1 MESEV
6 EIGKSSMQHKIYGG
20 LNPPRCHSMEG
31 LVPFGSDGKKMALK
45 TEGLVQSLFTKQIL
59 HALLSSPLLGH
70 SLPVT
75 NSLGNK

>member
-1 MESEV
+1 
-6 EIGKSSMQHKIYGG
+6 
-20 LNPPRCHSMEG
+20 MEG

-59 HALLSSPLLGH
+59 NALLSSPLLGY